1 MLIVK
6 RMGYCF
12 SIVLL
17 CSAFTLGC
25 DNKEKQPEKKIET
38 TQEKIGKEAAQ
49 DIKKPIEETVKMK
62 NQVEEKQK
70 KKLEGC

>member
-1 MLIVK
+1 MIVK
-6 RMGYCF
+6 RMAYCF

-17 CSAFTLGC
+17 CSTFTLGC
-25 DNKEKQPEKKIET
+25 DKKEQKPEKKVET
-38 TQEKIGKEAAQ
+38 AQEKIGKEAAQ
-49 DIKKPIEETVKMK
+49 DSKQPIDEAVKMR